1 MRNAEFV
8 FSDNIRMKMSYLSAA
23 IVILVLHSCH
33 PDMQQSDQKVNNTS
47 PINNYDRKSRE
58 DSLRREWFRQAHFG
72 MFIHMGAYSVAAR
85 GEWVMNRELIPYEE
99 YKIKY
104 AKKFTAENYD
114 PEKWAEIA
122 KNAGMKYIVFGTR
135 HHDGFCLW
143 DTKTKEF
150 NSMNYGPNKDL
161 VRLFVNATR
170 KAGLKVGF
178 YYSAADWTH
187 PDYPSFER
195 DWPTTWKS
203 EEARKRFVEFYQS
216 QVRELMTN
224 YGKIDILWWDGT
236 APEEGLEGEAINKEI
251 YQLQPGILINNRN
264 GEPCDFG
271 TPENVIKEG
280 GKGKPWEVCL
290 TMNDHWG
297 YHATDHNYKSSKQI
311 VQSLVK
317 CISLGGNLLL
327 NVGPKPDGTFP
338 EESVMILGEV
348 GNWLKKN
355 HEFMDGHTGRSDFTD
370 LWNNSLIPTVNG
382 NKLYL
387 HFNYPPSDREFCYA
401 EIKNDVNSVKFL
413 ETGKNIEFSKTG
425 PRLFLLNLPR
435 FDKDKI
441 TTVVIEVKGKLEV
454 AQIRTD

>member
-1 MRNAEFV
+1 MKNQV
-8 FSDNIRMKMSYLSAA
+8 FASKKSSVKVLTLISIA
-23 IVILVLHSCH
+23 IVVIVLYSCI
-33 PDMQQSDQKVNNTS
+33 QNRQKSDEKVDTAVAVKNSEKYS
-47 PINNYDRKSRE
+47 PE
-58 DSLRREWFRQAHFG
+58 DSVRREWFRQAHFG

-99 YKIKY
+99 YKTKY
-104 AKKFTAENYD
+104 AEKFTAENFD

-122 KNAGMKYIVFGTR
+122 KKAGMKYMVFGTR

-150 NSMNYGPNKDL
+150 NSMNYGPKKDL
-161 VRLFVNATR
+161 VRLFVNAAR
-170 KAGLKVGF
+170 KAGLKVGL

-187 PDYPSFER
+187 PDYPPFER
-195 DWPTTWKS
+195 DWPTTWRS
-203 EEARKRFVEFYQS
+203 EEARKRFVEFYKS

-236 APEEGLEGEAINKEI
+236 APEDGLEGEEINKEV
-251 YQLQPGILINNRN
+251 YKLQPGILINNRN

-280 GKGKPWEVCL
+280 AKRKPWEACL
-290 TMNDHWG
+290 TMNDNWG
-297 YHATDHNYKSSKQI
+297 YHATDHNFKSSKEVI
-311 VQSLVK
+311 KSLIK
-317 CISLGGNLLL
+317 CVSLGGNLLL

-338 EESVMILGEV
+338 EESVKVLGEV
-348 GNWLKKN
+348 GDWLNKN
-355 HEFMDGHTGRSDFTD
+355 HEFIDGHTGRSDFTD

-387 HFNYPPSDREFCYA
+387 HFNNPPADGEFCYA
-401 EIKNDVNSVKFL
+401 EIKNKVLSVKFL
-413 ETGKNIEFSKTG
+413 ETGKNIEFRKTG
-425 PRLFLLNLPR
+425 PRLFLLNLPK
-435 FDKDKI
+435 FDEYTI
-441 TTVVIEVKGKLEV
+441 TIVVVEVKGKLEV